1 MMTKSRLY
9 QAVLALLMLFLFASC
24 KKGGS
29 INHQIIYTTD
39 KNAFRALGASDTTHT
54 GFGNYI
60 TSITPFSFKAKMNI
74 MAYQDFWKSEHMIS
88 YIDGHDN
95 DPRFE
100 IALYADFTGNAEVK
114 PTPILYSTDMWNG
127 VFKQKEVTLNY
138 FIFVPYYI
146 NVDFHL
152 PPAYNGKQLNQFAT
166 EYDTVQKRLLCR
178 TMESNLIKDL
188 YPNAKIPGG
197 FAFGNTDSTF
207 IFNKEGLSLEDGP
220 DKPFGGPNYTQPIIR
235 SNHYTPTTITM
246 PDDGGSIE
254 MISTLSYNTE
264 GIIQVYAGKDNVA
277 YTQDDVFVYAPRYWE
292 RLKVKLETR

>member
-1 MMTKSRLY
+1 MFYTRQILLFT
-9 QAVLALLMLFLFASC
+9 LAFLVFSSC
-24 KKGGS
+24 KKGGN
-29 INHQIIYTTD
+29 ITHQIVYTTD
-39 KNAFRALGASDTTHT
+39 KNAFRMLGGTDTTHE
-54 GFGNYI
+54 GFGAYI
-60 TSITPFSFKAKMNI
+60 TSITPSAFKAKMNI
-74 MAYQDFWKSEHMIS
+74 MAYQDFWNSEHMIS

-114 PTPILYSTDMWNG
+114 PTPILYSTDMWDG
-127 VFKQKEVTLNY
+127 VFKQKQVTLNY

-146 NVDFHL
+146 NVDFYL
-152 PPAYNGKQLNQFAT
+152 PPAYTGKQLNQFT
-166 EYDTVQKRLLCR
+166 TTYDSIQKRMFCK
-178 TMESNLIKDL
+178 TTEFALIKDL
-188 YPNAKIPGG
+188 YAQNAKVPGG

-207 IFNKEGLSLEDGP
+207 IFNKEGFSLEDGP

-246 PDDGGSIE
+246 PDGGETIE